1 MEDTDARISSERVLE
16 LQKMLIRQE
25 MQEEIVSWAKKRFAV
40 LGVACAV
47 LGFFGLSTVLNQSLQ
62 VLVTKPVERE
72 LLKLDEAK
80 ERASSVIA
88 ELTVLSSDVEEKGR
102 KAQAAAETATQKI
115 DELESNIKLASE
127 SAVQILEQYSHI
139 RAGMSRVSDEIFG
152 LASSIAEDEN
162 LLRIEIRKTSQT
174 LNALERLSTAVAESF
189 RSTQV
194 DAALTSFRS
203 DMNTIQ
209 ADYVLSLDHLARIR
223 SFNIVYYINRPEDD
237 ETAQAIVR
245 ELKSAGYRAAV
256 WYAQSG
262 ERQAVVEEIAGE
274 FGDIAD
280 LLQGHS
286 SGIVS
291 DPRHQD
297 VVAEIESL
305 LSAKFKTIA
314 PASFSRPLQ
323 PAEQHLSYDQGRK
336 SFDAD
341 KVILIYALG
350 PATT

>member
-1 MEDTDARISSERVLE
+1 MEDTETKISSERMLE
-16 LQKMLIRQE
+16 LERMLIRQD
-25 MQEEIVSWAKKRFAV
+25 MQEEITSWAKKRFAM
-40 LGVACAV
+40 LGIACAV

-88 ELTVLSSDVEEKGR
+88 ELAVLSSDVEEKGR
-102 KAQAAAETATQKI
+102 RAQEAAEVATQKI

-139 RAGMSRVSDEIFG
+139 RSGMSRVSDEIFG

-174 LNALERLSTAVAESF
+174 LNALERLSTTVAESF

-194 DAALTSFRS
+194 DAALGGFRN

-209 ADYVLSLDHLARIR
+209 ADYVKSLDHLARIR

-245 ELKSAGYRAAV
+245 ELKGEGYRAAV
-256 WYAQSG
+256 WYAQAG
-262 ERQAVVEEIAGE
+262 DRQAVVDEIAGE

-280 LLQGHS
+280 ILQSHS
-286 SGIVS
+286 SGIVV
-291 DPRHQD
+291 DPRHGD
-297 VVAEIESL
+297 VASEIETL
-305 LSAKFKTIA
+305 LSARFKTIA
-314 PASFSRPLQ
+314 PGSFTRPLR
-323 PAEQHLSYDQGRK
+323 PVEQHLIYDQGRK
-336 SFDAD
+336 TFEAD

-350 PATT
+350 PATS